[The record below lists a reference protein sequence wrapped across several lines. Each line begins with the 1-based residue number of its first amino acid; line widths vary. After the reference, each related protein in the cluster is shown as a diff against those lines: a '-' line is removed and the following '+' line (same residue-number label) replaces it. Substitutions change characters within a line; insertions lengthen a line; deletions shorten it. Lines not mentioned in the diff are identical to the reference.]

1 LIAIVQGRPAGRTSW
16 RLLWGWTVSTGPKTR
31 NRETVP
37 NPRWVIPTETI
48 YLARASIS
56 LLILIAGAGLGFHPA
71 VLALE
76 LALLVIWT
84 RYTPLP

>member
-1 LIAIVQGRPAGRTSW
+1 MPTL
-16 RLLWGWTVSTGPKTR
+16 
-31 NRETVP
+31 
-37 NPRWVIPTETI
+37 RWVIPTETI